1 MSNTAIHTCPDCKLP
16 VTIRCVTTN
25 VIICSHCYAPVK
37 ITDGYLTSRI
47 NLLVTKDESSP
58 IQIGTTGEWKKRKF
72 EIIGRVRCLFDEGYT
87 NNWTMFFDG
96 GDMLTLVES
105 YGQFAVYEK
114 TVLEKDVSFSLIARM
129 QYEIETEELNADK
142 FYTLERRTVCQNIE
156 IEGETWLFDEE
167 GKFTC
172 LELAAQG
179 GGRRALICGKGRVDY
194 KSFAIHYNP
203 FADFNFK
210 QLRAQQLGTVTKE
223 VSCKNCNR
231 TIPLYAW
238 PLSQS
243 VSCTTCNASYF
254 SEKGEWKY
262 RARMKL
268 HKEPAIPL
276 QARGTIRGTEYQ
288 VVGYMEK
295 EDEESYK
302 WREYTL
308 YNPAQGL
315 AYLSEYN
322 GHWIFLKEMGE
333 APVLVMN
340 NVMAFNYDG
349 KTFRKYNQYRF
360 SIIDC
365 RGEFPGNAFD
375 SNKPKCKEF
384 IAPPEIWVREM
395 DEWGLCSLH
404 GTHIPAKELH
414 SAFGNIS
421 LPYAVGVG
429 AVQPVPG
436 QVDPGVLRN
445 SILGIIGAFFLLFLL
460 TIVFN
465 QEKVVY
471 ENAITLPDSTTLSPV
486 ITPKFRLDK
495 WRSNLEFYIS
505 APVNNNWF
513 EAGITLINA
522 DNGNEYSLEQGVE
535 KYSGYEGGE
544 SWSEGN
550 DRADAILHKIP
561 AGNYFLQIAP
571 ARADNTIGSF
581 FLRVTYDVPMWR
593 NFFIF
598 AIFAIIPL
606 FVLIISI
613 YRREGARWENSSFY
627 HNK

>member
-1 MSNTAIHTCPDCKLP
+1 
-16 VTIRCVTTN
+16 
-25 VIICSHCYAPVK
+25 VIICTHCYAPIK

-47 NLLVTKDESSP
+47 NLLVTRDDSSP
-58 IQIGTTGEWKKRKF
+58 IQIGTTGEWKGRKF
-72 EIIGRVRCLFDEGYT
+72 EITGRVRCVFDEGYT
-87 NNWTMFFDG
+87 NNWTMVFDG
-96 GDMLTLVES
+96 GDMLMLVES
-105 YGQFAVYEK
+105 YGLFAVYEK
-114 TVLEKDVSFSLIARM
+114 TVLEKDVSFSVIARM
-129 QYEIETEELNADK
+129 QYEIETEELNVNK
-142 FYTLERRTVCQNIE
+142 HYTLERRTVCQNIE
-156 IEGETWLFDEE
+156 IEGEAWLFDEE
-167 GKFTC
+167 GQFTC

-194 KSFAIHYNP
+194 KSFVIHYHS
-203 FADFNFK
+203 FADFKFE
-210 QLRAQQLGTVTKE
+210 QLRAQQLGAVTKE
-223 VSCKNCNR
+223 ISCKNCNR

-243 VSCTTCNASYF
+243 ASCSTCSASYF
-254 SEKGEWKY
+254 FEKGEWKY

-288 VVGYMEK
+288 VLGYMEK
-295 EDEESYK
+295 EDEDSYK

-315 AYLSEYN
+315 AFLSEYN

-340 NVMAFNYDG
+340 NVMAFNFDG

-360 SIIDC
+360 SLIDC

-375 SNKPKCKEF
+375 NNKPKCKEF
-384 IAPPEIWVREM
+384 IAPPDIWVREIH
-395 DEWGLCSLH
+395 EERGLSSFH
-404 GTHIPAKELH
+404 GTHISAKELH
-414 SAFGNIS
+414 AAFGNIS
-421 LPYAVGVG
+421 LPYAIGVG

-436 QVDPGVLRN
+436 QVDAGVLRN
-445 SILGIIGAFFLLFLL
+445 SILGIIGAFLLLFLL
-460 TIVFN
+460 SIVFN

-471 ENAITLPDSTTLSPV
+471 ENAITLPDSTTLSPIV
-486 ITPKFRLDK
+486 TPKFRLDK
-495 WRSNLEFYIS
+495 WRSNLQFYIT

-522 DNGNEYSLEQGVE
+522 DNGNEYSIEQGVE

-561 AGNYFLQIAP
+561 AGNYFLQITP
-571 ARADNTIGSF
+571 ARADYTIGSF
-581 FLRVTYDVPMWR
+581 LLRVTYDVPMWR

-606 FVLIISI
+606 FVLMISI
-613 YRREGARWENSSFY
+613 YRKEGARWENSSFY